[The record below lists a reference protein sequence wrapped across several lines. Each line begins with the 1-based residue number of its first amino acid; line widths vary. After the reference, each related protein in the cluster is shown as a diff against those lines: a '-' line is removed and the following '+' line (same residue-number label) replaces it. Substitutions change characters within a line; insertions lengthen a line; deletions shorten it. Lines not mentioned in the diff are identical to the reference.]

1 VIEASGLLKA
11 YGATPVL
18 DGVDVGLGPG
28 EALTLL
34 GPNGAGKTTLLRI
47 LATAL
52 RPTAGRATVLGHD
65 VVRER
70 EAIRSRIAVIAA
82 ASHLYGELTA
92 EENLRFAAQ
101 MRGAPADRGEIGK
114 ALEEVGLGSAR
125 SVRVRA
131 FSGGMQRR
139 LALAKVLLFKPALV
153 FLDEPYLALDRE
165 AGALLD
171 RTLLAVKARGGG
183 AVIASHQLGRAY
195 AVCDRFA
202 IMVEG
207 RIAWEGRK
215 DGMTLEGLREAYE
228 ATAEGGRP

>member
-1 VIEASGLLKA
+1 MIEASGLTKA
-11 YGATPVL
+11 YGATLVL
-18 DGVDVGLGPG
+18 DEVDAGLGPG
-28 EALTLL
+28 EGLALL

-52 RPTAGRATVLGHD
+52 RPTAGRATVLGYD

-82 ASHLYGELTA
+82 ASHLYQELTA
-92 EENLRFAAQ
+92 EENLRFTAQ
-101 MRGAPADRGEIGK
+101 MRGVPADRGEIGK
-114 ALEEVGLGSAR
+114 ALEDVGLAGAR

-131 FSGGMQRR
+131 YSGGMQRR

-171 RTLLAVKARGGG
+171 RTILAVKARGGG

-202 IMVEG
+202 ILVEG
-207 RIAWEGRK
+207 RVAWEGRK

-228 ATAEGGRP
+228 AAVEGNRQ

>member
-1 VIEASGLLKA
+1 
-11 YGATPVL
+11 
-18 DGVDVGLGPG
+18 
-28 EALTLL
+28 
-34 GPNGAGKTTLLRI
+34 
-47 LATAL
+47 
-52 RPTAGRATVLGHD
+52 VLGYD

-70 EAIRSRIAVIAA
+70 EVIRSRIAVIAA

-92 EENLRFAAQ
+92 EENLRFTAQ

-114 ALEEVGLGSAR
+114 ALEEVGLAGAR

-131 FSGGMQRR
+131 YSGGMQRR

-165 AGALLD
+165 AGALMD
-171 RTLLAVKARGGG
+171 RTILAVKARGGG

-202 IMVEG
+202 ILLEG
-207 RIAWEGRK
+207 RVAWEGRK

-228 ATAEGGRP
+228 AAVEGNRQ

>member
-1 VIEASGLLKA
+1 MIEASGLTKA
-11 YGATPVL
+11 YGASLAL

-28 EALTLL
+28 EALALL

-65 VVRER
+65 VIRER

-92 EENLRFAAQ
+92 EENLRFAAR
-101 MRGAPADRGEIGK
+101 MRGAPADDGAIGK
-114 ALEEVGLGSAR
+114 VLEEVGLEGAR

-139 LALAKVLLFKPALV
+139 LALAKVLLFQPSLV

-171 RTLLAVKARGGG
+171 RTLLAVKSRGGG
-183 AVIASHQLGRAY
+183 AVLAAHQLGRAY
-195 AVCDRFA
+195 AICDRFA
-202 IMVEG
+202 ILVEG
-207 RIAWEGRK
+207 RLAWEGRK
-215 DGMTLEGLREAYE
+215 DGMTLEGLRAAYE
-228 ATAEGGRP
+228 AAVEGNRR

>member
-1 VIEASGLLKA
+1 MIEASGLTKA
-11 YGATPVL
+11 YGATLVL
-18 DGVDVGLGPG
+18 DEVDAGLGPG
-28 EALTLL
+28 EGLALL

-52 RPTAGRATVLGHD
+52 RPTAGRATVLGYD

-82 ASHLYGELTA
+82 ASHLYQELTA
-92 EENLRFAAQ
+92 EENLRFTAQ
-101 MRGAPADRGEIGK
+101 MRGVPADRGEIGK
-114 ALEEVGLGSAR
+114 ALEDVGLAGAR

-131 FSGGMQRR
+131 YSGGMQRR

-171 RTLLAVKARGGG
+171 RTILAVKARGGG

-202 IMVEG
+202 ILVEG
-207 RIAWEGRK
+207 RVAWEGRK
-215 DGMTLEGLREAYE
+215 DGMTLEGLRAAYE
-228 ATAEGGRP
+228 AAVEGNRQ

>member
-1 VIEASGLLKA
+1 MIEASGLTKA
-11 YGATPVL
+11 YGATLVL
-18 DGVDVGLGPG
+18 DEVDAGLGPG
-28 EALTLL
+28 EGLALL

-47 LATAL
+47 LSTAL
-52 RPTAGRATVLGHD
+52 RPTAGRATVLGYD

-82 ASHLYGELTA
+82 ASHLYQELTA
-92 EENLRFAAQ
+92 EENLRFTAQ
-101 MRGAPADRGEIGK
+101 MRGVPADRGEIGK
-114 ALEEVGLGSAR
+114 ALEEVGLAGAR

-131 FSGGMQRR
+131 YSGGMQRR

-171 RTLLAVKARGGG
+171 RTILAVKARGGG

-202 IMVEG
+202 ILVEG
-207 RIAWEGRK
+207 RVAWERRK

-228 ATAEGGRP
+228 ATVEGNRQ

>member
-1 VIEASGLLKA
+1 MIEASGLTKA
-11 YGATPVL
+11 YGASLAL
-18 DGVDVGLGPG
+18 DSVDVGLGPG
-28 EALTLL
+28 EGLALL

-65 VVRER
+65 VIRER

-92 EENLRFAAQ
+92 EENLRFTAL
-101 MRGAPADRGEIGK
+101 MRGAPADNGEIGK
-114 ALEEVGLGSAR
+114 ALEEVGLEGAR

-139 LALAKVLLFKPALV
+139 LALAKVLLFQPSLV

-171 RTLLAVKARGGG
+171 RTLLAVKGRGGG
-183 AVIASHQLGRAY
+183 AVIAAHQLGRAY

-202 IMVEG
+202 ILVEG
-207 RIAWEGRK
+207 RLAWEGRK
-215 DGMTLEGLREAYE
+215 DGVSLAGLREAYE
-228 ATAEGGRP
+228 AAVEGNRR

>member
-1 VIEASGLLKA
+1 MIEASGLTKA
-11 YGATPVL
+11 YGATLVL
-18 DGVDVGLGPG
+18 DGVDAGLGPG
-28 EALTLL
+28 EGLALL

-70 EAIRSRIAVIAA
+70 EAIRSRIVVIAA

-92 EENLRFAAQ
+92 EENLRFTAQ

-114 ALEEVGLGSAR
+114 ALEEVGLAGAR

-131 FSGGMQRR
+131 YSGGMQRR

-165 AGALLD
+165 AGALMD
-171 RTLLAVKARGGG
+171 RTILAVKARGGG

-202 IMVEG
+202 ILLEG
-207 RIAWEGRK
+207 RVAWERRK

-228 ATAEGGRP
+228 ATVEGNRQ

>member
-1 VIEASGLLKA
+1 VIEASGLTKA
-11 YGATPVL
+11 YGASLAL
-18 DGVDVGLGPG
+18 DSVDVGLGPG
-28 EALTLL
+28 EGLALL

-65 VVRER
+65 VIRER

-92 EENLRFAAQ
+92 EENLRFTAL
-101 MRGAPADRGEIGK
+101 MRGAPADNGEIGK
-114 ALEEVGLGSAR
+114 ALEEVGLEGAR

-139 LALAKVLLFKPALV
+139 LALAKVLLFQPSLV

-171 RTLLAVKARGGG
+171 RTLLAVKGRGGG
-183 AVIASHQLGRAY
+183 AVIAAHQLGRAY

-202 IMVEG
+202 ILVEG
-207 RIAWEGRK
+207 RLAWEGRK
-215 DGMTLEGLREAYE
+215 DGVSLAGLREAYE
-228 ATAEGGRP
+228 AAVEGNRR

>member
-1 VIEASGLLKA
+1 MIEASGLTKA
-11 YGATPVL
+11 YGATLVL
-18 DGVDVGLGPG
+18 DEVDAGLGPG
-28 EALTLL
+28 EGLALL

-82 ASHLYGELTA
+82 ASHLYQELTA
-92 EENLRFAAQ
+92 EENLRFTAQ
-101 MRGAPADRGEIGK
+101 MRGVPADRGEIGK
-114 ALEEVGLGSAR
+114 ALEDVGLAGAR

-131 FSGGMQRR
+131 YSGGMQRR

-171 RTLLAVKARGGG
+171 RTILAVKARGGG

-202 IMVEG
+202 ILVEG
-207 RIAWEGRK
+207 RVAWEGRK
-215 DGMTLEGLREAYE
+215 DGMTLEGLRAAYE
-228 ATAEGGRP
+228 AAVEGNRQ

>member
-1 VIEASGLLKA
+1 MIEASGLTKA
-11 YGATPVL
+11 YGATLVL
-18 DGVDVGLGPG
+18 DEVDAGLGPG
-28 EALTLL
+28 EGLALL

-52 RPTAGRATVLGHD
+52 RPTAGRATVLGYD

-70 EAIRSRIAVIAA
+70 EAIRSRIVVIAA

-92 EENLRFAAQ
+92 EENLRFTAQ

-114 ALEEVGLGSAR
+114 ALEDVGLAGAR

-131 FSGGMQRR
+131 YSGGMQRR
-139 LALAKVLLFKPALV
+139 LALAKVLLFQPALV

-171 RTLLAVKARGGG
+171 RTILAVKARGGG

-202 IMVEG
+202 ILVEG
-207 RIAWEGRK
+207 RVAWEGRK
-215 DGMTLEGLREAYE
+215 DGMTLEGLRAAYE
-228 ATAEGGRP
+228 AAVEGNRQ

>member
-1 VIEASGLLKA
+1 MIEASGLTKA
-11 YGATPVL
+11 YGATLVL
-18 DGVDVGLGPG
+18 DEVDAGLGPG
-28 EALTLL
+28 EGLALL

-52 RPTAGRATVLGHD
+52 RPTAGRATVLGRD

-82 ASHLYGELTA
+82 ASHLYQELTA
-92 EENLRFAAQ
+92 EENLRFTAQ
-101 MRGAPADRGEIGK
+101 MRGVPADRGEIGK
-114 ALEEVGLGSAR
+114 ALEDVGLAGAR

-131 FSGGMQRR
+131 YSGGMQRR

-171 RTLLAVKARGGG
+171 RTILAVKARGGG

-202 IMVEG
+202 ILVEG
-207 RIAWEGRK
+207 RVAWEGRK
-215 DGMTLEGLREAYE
+215 DGMTLEGLRAAYE
-228 ATAEGGRP
+228 AAVEGNRQ

>member
-1 VIEASGLLKA
+1 MIEASGLTKA
-11 YGATPVL
+11 YGATLVL
-18 DGVDVGLGPG
+18 DEVDAGLGPG
-28 EALTLL
+28 EGLALL

-52 RPTAGRATVLGHD
+52 RPTAGRATVLGYD

-70 EAIRSRIAVIAA
+70 EAIRSRIVVIAA
-82 ASHLYGELTA
+82 ASHLYQELTA
-92 EENLRFAAQ
+92 EENLRFTAQ
-101 MRGAPADRGEIGK
+101 MRGVPADRGEIGK
-114 ALEEVGLGSAR
+114 ALEDVGLAGAR

-131 FSGGMQRR
+131 YSGGMQRR
-139 LALAKVLLFKPALV
+139 LALAKVLLFQPALV

-171 RTLLAVKARGGG
+171 RTILAVKARGGG

-202 IMVEG
+202 ILVEG
-207 RIAWEGRK
+207 RVAWEGRK
-215 DGMTLEGLREAYE
+215 DGMTLEGLRAAYE
-228 ATAEGGRP
+228 AAVEGNRQ